1 MLLIFLF
8 PSVFLWLF
16 VCFMHVFRFNWCI
29 KRTLDF
35 VRMKYGAWEAKGSWI
50 DIVPTC
56 YNRDDS
62 WERPSVLTHPNV
74 PTRSPYVSP
83 KHYNFSA
90 LSSFHILT
98 ITSSTDIQ
106 MKWFKFFWKDNL
118 RSRTFMKGL
127 SEDKVV
133 WNDKNTL
140 EVTIYIK
147 SCNPLFKGY
156 LSNCNSF

>member
-1 MLLIFLF
+1 
-8 PSVFLWLF
+8 
-16 VCFMHVFRFNWCI
+16 MHVSRFNWCI

-50 DIVPTC
+50 DIVPTR
-56 YNRDDS
+56 YTKDEWWQRQPVPTH
-62 WERPSVLTHPNV
+62 PSVPTHSN
-74 PTRSPYVSP
+74 YVSP
-83 KHYNFSA
+83 KYCNFLA
-90 LSSFHILT
+90 LSSFHILA

-106 MKWFKFFWKDNL
+106 MRWFKLPWKDTQ

-133 WNDKNTL
+133 WNNKNALDIT
-140 EVTIYIK
+140 VFTK

-156 LSNCNSF
+156 LSNCNAF